1 MSYRW
6 LKWNA
11 KEYKWRSSGLNS
23 FIKVALGK
31 TIFNIYW
38 INEYFEGRSPEAR
51 GRSQNRARSSEAVFA
66 YLHILSYTYIHV
78 HIPTST
84 YIYLQQSE
92 IDQRRDKMHR
102 RPKNTTAN
110 RKTPQ
115 QTETDQTRTKNTTAD
130 RKTPQQTE
138 KHHSKPK
145 NTTANRN
152 RSEQNEKH
160 HSKPKN
166 TTVYMCILQIRI
178 RTTVLPVHC

>member
-1 MSYRW
+1 M
-6 LKWNA
+6 
-11 KEYKWRSSGLNS
+11 
-23 FIKVALGK
+23 
-31 TIFNIYW
+31 
-38 INEYFEGRSPEAR
+38 RSPEAR

-115 QTETDQTRTKNTTAD
+115 QTERDQIRTKNTIAD
-130 RKTPQQTE
+130 RKTQQQTE

-145 NTTANRN
+145 LIRPERKTPQQT
-152 RSEQNEKH
+152 E
-160 HSKPKN
+160 N
-166 TTVYMCILQIRI
+166 TTVYICILQTRI
-178 RTTVLPVHC
+178 RTTALPVHCLDRFQNLAPHRGWEAHFRYFRFPLLTSLSGFIPDPFWTLL